1 MDTSDVTSFIDYW
14 VYDIERRIYDYR
26 DSFKEDLDA
35 HDDAT
40 RTLAEEKVSECCEW
54 LCPPTEPGT
63 REERQKYIEESLT
76 ARGFTASQARSIAKP
91 ASKATRRAAGAPRT
105 TGRQAIRALTLHLT
119 TDKSYREIAL
129 MIKGQCEHVCPTCG
143 DAKRPEMVQSGI
155 RMRTQRPR
163 CSSCECTIRP
173 ESKKE
178 QVCFRCADALRAS
191 IGRLEVFLRS
201 HGLYPDLPR
210 RTDIERMSPDQLERL
225 WPRRD

>member
-1 MDTSDVTSFIDYW
+1 MDTSDLTSFIDYW

-35 HDDAT
+35 HDDAI
-40 RTLAEEKVSECCEW
+40 RRLAEDKVSECCEW
-54 LCPPTEPGT
+54 LCEPTQPVT
-63 REERQKYIEESLT
+63 KEERQKLIEESLK
-76 ARGFTASQARSIAKP
+76 ARGIAALQARAIAKQG
-91 ASKATRRAAGAPRT
+91 SKVTGRSPGAPRT

-129 MIKGQCEHVCPTCG
+129 MMKGQCEHVCPTCG

-155 RMRTQRPR
+155 RMRKQRPR

-178 QVCFRCADALRAS
+178 QVCSNCAGALRQS
-191 IGRLEVFLRS
+191 ILRLEAFLHRE
-201 HGLYPDLPR
+201 GLHPNLPR
-210 RTDIERMSPDQLERL
+210 RTELDRMSREELEQVWQSRE
-225 WPRRD
+225 